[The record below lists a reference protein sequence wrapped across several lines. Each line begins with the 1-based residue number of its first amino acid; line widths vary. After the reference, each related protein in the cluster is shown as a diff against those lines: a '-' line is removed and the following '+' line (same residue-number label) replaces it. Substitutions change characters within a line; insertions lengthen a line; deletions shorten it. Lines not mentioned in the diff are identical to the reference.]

1 MVKYPIRADE
11 YRARAAAEAEAGAA
25 SPLEQV
31 RTKHA
36 RAAQVWTDLAEA
48 EEHRGI
54 VREARL
60 SVGAALPA

>member
-1 MVKYPIRADE
+1 MVKSPIRADE

-36 RAAQVWTDLAEA
+36 RAAQVWTDLAAA
-48 EEHRGI
+48 EEARGTE
-54 VREARL
+54 RHARAALAAARL
-60 SVGAALPA
+60 